1 MQHVSLFKKGEILN
15 YSFIEIK
22 LEYKKQSEEMVNDFK

>member
-1 MQHVSLFKKGEILN
+1 MQHVLLLKIGEILN
-15 YSFIEIK
+15 YSLIEIK